1 MDDELKYS
9 NNSMIEF
16 YISLICLF
24 LLYSILFGEPGYS
37 TGILNEFQEYNFP
50 SNPVLNNLQLSDLSD
65 GSGISEDP
73 VSSSE
78 ENKNKSEEI
87 IYSEDK
93 IHN

>member
-1 MDDELKYS
+1 MDNELKYS

-50 SNPVLNNLQLSDLSD
+50 SNPVLDNRRLSERSDELSILLD
-65 GSGISEDP
+65 SD
-73 VSSSE
+73 
-78 ENKNKSEEI
+78 
-87 IYSEDK
+87 
-93 IHN
+93 